1 MVDFVRDCGDTKL
14 RLTSSNVQE
23 CMNIQDST
31 IGSKRTLIG
40 PFEVDFAMSARQMNI
55 LASLKDF
62 YSSDTVNTLLLPVIE
77 QSTSVSLRALDW
89 LVTNYSKKH
98 NVTCKSKSNHMFN
111 IHQGYKAALHINKRR
126 NFDPFRRR
134 TRLRVHYDGGFVEST
149 IGQLNFMQ
157 WAEEHGVMKYLI
169 ENLDSIDKEMN
180 DTTKQSRQ
188 RKKQGLTRR
197 TELTKAPTARC
208 MVYTVD
214 SKITF

>member
-1 MVDFVRDCGDTKL
+1 MDFVRDCGDTKL
-14 RLTSSNVQE
+14 RLTSNNVQE

-31 IGSKRTLIG
+31 IGSKKTLIG
-40 PFEVDFAMSARQMNI
+40 PFEVDFAMSARQINI
-55 LASLKDF
+55 LSSLKNF
-62 YSSDTVNTLLLPVIE
+62 YNSETVNTLLLPVID

-98 NVTCKSKSNHMFN
+98 NVTCKSKSNTMFN

-169 ENLDSIDKEMN
+169 ENLESIDKEMN

-188 RKKQGLTRR
+188 RKKQGLTKR

-208 MVYTVD
+208 MVYAVD